1 MKIPTSNNKNINSI
15 NKFALDT
22 NSKNNFFTESSLNSP
37 DFNTKMNGFAGS
49 NGNARSMEDINTNF
63 IKNFPILTSPENV
76 NLQTTNFP
84 LQKLEVCSINDIPN
98 WTIKEISIENG
109 VIKNMNDL
117 DLNRCTFRLL
127 WDFADL
133 YQIAS
138 KLGKNID
145 HVNGGNDFADV
156 PFFCISCDDDSF
168 EASNVYLIRV
178 LDRTI
183 FMKFFLQLSFWTNM
197 GREGILEKYSV
208 EKQEESSTNISN
220 NSFPNINCACLFEGA
235 VSKNN
240 NSWFDCDMSI
250 SNDCNFF
257 KFKFED
263 SSLNFII
270 DVREIL
276 ESEISA
282 LNPSLSQNSD
292 KLLSIKLLPELR
304 KLYHLKDMDWFDE
317 MNIPSDVIIKFA
329 NYYNF
334 LKIFFVLKQNS
345 MKEILTDN
353 INKGNHLRL
362 NHNIK
367 LNIIEAEMNNMN
379 LYTSPIYIEVCIYDK
394 VFAKTNNVESTYGQL
409 FWREEFNLNF
419 ELNLSNIVLKLK
431 LENSNTVIGYVD
443 IGSSFIYNNRFKVT
457 GKELKLPILHFS
469 PDGSNYKKPIGELLV
484 TLKHNWNFVLP
495 TVQYYAIMDIFK
507 QINVEY
513 LVEYIYKD
521 NKIDSD
527 AVLFEI
533 GKSILNILS
542 FYGREDE
549 YLNQCIEKEINDTI
563 DVLILRKTIK
573 SDAENPNNNH
583 IFNSLFR
590 GNSLVTKMLEY
601 HFNKSGGEYI
611 FQIFEPI
618 LKKICSDNLN
628 LEMDPKRLKKNIKA
642 MNNDDEML
650 EEILENHY
658 HKICEYLNEIWNSI
672 YNTSMDLPQNIKLQ
686 LKFIRTSLELFSV
699 HGLDEKQLRSLVVN
713 CISSFIFL
721 RFFIPIILNPKLFN
735 IMNDSPNET
744 QRRTLT
750 LVSKILLNISTQTM
764 FEIKDPF
771 LSRFNS
777 FISSKREEVFN
788 YYDKITE
795 KVLDFT
801 NKKYDFLVWRN
812 DASLVNKFENESI
825 ELQCSNLIDFII
837 ENDLNSKNFV
847 NENKFLYDVKSL
859 VYKKDVV
866 LDMPKILQAR
876 DLLNSPIDEM
886 SDFTFSKRLRNN
898 RQTVYAIGE
907 LSFENEF
914 KKNNKDDFSENMFEL
929 LGLKDANQNQY
940 NSDISDIDE
949 EEDKNNKHTTFEENL
964 LNVELTQLFSECHI
978 LYSKKIR
985 ILKSF
990 QMKEIYRKNLKD
1002 FVASTLIPNLV
1013 YDVNTKIVSMSDS
1026 ETILK
1031 SNRKDSRLVFQNT
1044 ANTELILGNYVLYGE
1059 KKDTT
1064 VSNSEMSKNKP
1075 FKNSKLN
1082 KNGNGSGML
1091 SRSLSKFFCKK

>member
-1 MKIPTSNNKNINSI
+1 
-15 NKFALDT
+15 
-22 NSKNNFFTESSLNSP
+22 
-37 DFNTKMNGFAGS
+37 
-49 NGNARSMEDINTNF
+49 
-63 IKNFPILTSPENV
+63 
-76 NLQTTNFP
+76 
-84 LQKLEVCSINDIPN
+84 
-98 WTIKEISIENG
+98 
-109 VIKNMNDL
+109 
-117 DLNRCTFRLL
+117 
-127 WDFADL
+127 
-133 YQIAS
+133 
-138 KLGKNID
+138 
-145 HVNGGNDFADV
+145 
-156 PFFCISCDDDSF
+156 
-168 EASNVYLIRV
+168 
-178 LDRTI
+178 
-183 FMKFFLQLSFWTNM
+183 
-197 GREGILEKYSV
+197 
-208 EKQEESSTNISN
+208 
-220 NSFPNINCACLFEGA
+220 
-235 VSKNN
+235 
-240 NSWFDCDMSI
+240 
-250 SNDCNFF
+250 
-257 KFKFED
+257 
-263 SSLNFII
+263 
-270 DVREIL
+270 
-276 ESEISA
+276 
-282 LNPSLSQNSD
+282 
-292 KLLSIKLLPELR
+292 
-304 KLYHLKDMDWFDE
+304 
-317 MNIPSDVIIKFA
+317 
-329 NYYNF
+329 
-334 LKIFFVLKQNS
+334 
-345 MKEILTDN
+345 
-353 INKGNHLRL
+353 
-362 NHNIK
+362 
-367 LNIIEAEMNNMN
+367 
-379 LYTSPIYIEVCIYDK
+379 
-394 VFAKTNNVESTYGQL
+394 
-409 FWREEFNLNF
+409 
-419 ELNLSNIVLKLK
+419 
-431 LENSNTVIGYVD
+431 
-443 IGSSFIYNNRFKVT
+443 
-457 GKELKLPILHFS
+457 
-469 PDGSNYKKPIGELLV
+469 
-484 TLKHNWNFVLP
+484 
-495 TVQYYAIMDIFK
+495 
-507 QINVEY
+507 
-513 LVEYIYKD
+513 
-521 NKIDSD
+521 
-527 AVLFEI
+527 
-533 GKSILNILS
+533 
-542 FYGREDE
+542 
-549 YLNQCIEKEINDTI
+549 
-563 DVLILRKTIK
+563 
-573 SDAENPNNNH
+573 
-583 IFNSLFR
+583 
-590 GNSLVTKMLEY
+590 
-601 HFNKSGGEYI
+601 
-611 FQIFEPI
+611 
-618 LKKICSDNLN
+618 
-628 LEMDPKRLKKNIKA
+628 MDPKRLKKNIKA

-750 LVSKILLNISTQTM
+750 LVSKILLNI
-764 FEIKDPF
+764 
-771 LSRFNS
+771 
-777 FISSKREEVFN
+777 REEVFN

-929 LGLKDANQNQY
+929 LGLKDDNQNQY

-1002 FVASTLIPNLV
+1002 FIASTLIPNLV

-1044 ANTELILGNYVLYGE
+1044 ANTELILGNYVLYGQ
-1059 KKDTT
+1059 KKGATI
-1064 VSNSEMSKNKP
+1064 SNSEMSKNKA
-1075 FKNSKLN
+1075 FKSSKLN

-1091 SRSLSKFFCKK
+1091 SRSLSKFFGKK